1 MAGPTGSSNREQPD
15 RPVRRPQRP
24 DQMPGHGAIPFRP
37 SAVLRSIGV
46 QPLLSHVEM
55 RVTVS
60 VTVHLSDSFSDSAL
74 SFGDSALNSMILND
88 NSFSDSA
95 LNSIIFSA
103 LSSKLIFSALSPKR
117 LVTEM
122 SNALSPKPRLTYGV
136 QSNTVTETAPRN
148 RPTET
153 HHHSRRPVCE
163 TTLTPGPSHAKI
175 D

>member
-1 MAGPTGSSNREQPD
+1 
-15 RPVRRPQRP
+15 
-24 DQMPGHGAIPFRP
+24 MPGHGAIPFRP

-46 QPLLSHVEM
+46 QDLQCSF
-55 RVTVS
+55 
-60 VTVHLSDSFSDSAL
+60 SDSFS
-74 SFGDSALNSMILND
+74 DSALNSMILNALC
-88 NSFSDSA
+88 FGDSA
-95 LNSIIFSA
+95 LNSNIFSA
-103 LSSKLIFSALSPKR
+103 LSTKLSALSPKR

-148 RPTET
+148 PPTEI
-153 HHHSRRPVCE
+153 HHHSRIPICE